1 MTTRIMV
8 IDNDQNIRNLLTA
21 LLSNEG
27 GQVFTD
33 EYSHVDLAAVQQ
45 LSPHL
50 IILGF
55 NPRLEGADWAFLQLL
70 KMEDTTA
77 AIPVLIYTPAM
88 PLSPEIE
95 GYLATQHIAV
105 VRQTSDF
112 ESFILVVR
120 QSLTGATQ
128 VEATASGVLA
138 LPILVVEDDRTVRK
152 ALTEVL
158 RLEGYRVVTAANGQ
172 LALDAV
178 VHRRHCLV
186 LLDLQMPVMNGL
198 EFLAAY
204 EQQPGRHT
212 PVVICSGEADSRVQ
226 TFPSFVIGVLP
237 KPYDISRLLTLVS
250 QYAQPAGESI

>member
-8 IDNDQNIRNLLTA
+8 IDNDQNIRSLLTV
-21 LLSNEG
+21 LLTNEG
-27 GQVFTD
+27 WQVFTD

-45 LSPHL
+45 LNPDL
-50 IILGF
+50 TILGF
-55 NPRLEGADWAFLQLL
+55 NPLLEGADWAFLQLL

-88 PLSPEIE
+88 ILSPEAE
-95 GYLATQHIAV
+95 GYLATQHIGV

-120 QSLTGATQ
+120 QSLNWASQ
-128 VEATASGVLA
+128 VEAPVSGVLT
-138 LPILVVEDDRTVRK
+138 LPILVVEDDQTLRK
-152 ALTEVL
+152 AITAVL

-178 VHRRHCLV
+178 AQRQHCLV
-186 LLDLQMPVMNGL
+186 LLDIQMPEMNGL

-204 EQQPGRHT
+204 EQQPGPHA
-212 PVVICSGEADSRVQ
+212 PVVVCSGEADIGVE
-226 TFPSFVIGVLP
+226 TLPSFVIGMLP
-237 KPYDISRLLTLVS
+237 KPYDINRLLILVS
-250 QYAQPAGESI
+250 QYAQPA